1 MKIERIDS
9 QPPFRE
15 QDFTFPDSTVQGAFV
30 AKKKNAIFVRSRS
43 RYKLECD
50 GVHIVYADGTG
61 HIKWKRGEFPFS
73 AGDALRLEKT
83 GEYEINGKG
92 NYLIIFEK

>member
-1 MKIERIDS
+1 MKIERIQS
-9 QPPFRE
+9 APPFQE
-15 QDFTFPDSTVQGAFV
+15 KDFIFSDKMVQGAFV
-30 AKKKNAIFVRSRS
+30 AKKENALFVRSRS

-50 GVHIVYADGTG
+50 GVHVVYADGEG
-61 HIKWKRGEFPFS
+61 YVKWKRGEFPFS
-73 AGDALRLEKT
+73 AGDVLRLEKT